1 MGKTD
6 RRSESQPHSVE
17 LELASIQRY
26 IALLKADLDAA
37 GFSPNKVV
45 IEGIAKSQSVL
56 DKAIDFLA
64 ETKSGKAWRYSKV
77 AWIHA
82 LFARVILDAEM
93 TEQYL
98 GDQNFLELKDSD
110 DDWEAFVETEL
121 GCLEEEIIK
130 LREEIRGGAL

>member
-45 IEGIAKSQSVL
+45 IEGISKSQTVL

-82 LFARVILDAEM
+82 LLP
-93 TEQYL
+93 
-98 GDQNFLELKDSD
+98 G
-110 DDWEAFVETEL
+110 
-121 GCLEEEIIK
+121 
-130 LREEIRGGAL
+130 

>member
-45 IEGIAKSQSVL
+45 IEGISKSQTVL

-82 LFARVILDAEM
+82 LARVILDAEM

>member
-1 MGKTD
+1 
-6 RRSESQPHSVE
+6 
-17 LELASIQRY
+17 
-26 IALLKADLDAA
+26 
-37 GFSPNKVV
+37 
-45 IEGIAKSQSVL
+45 
-56 DKAIDFLA
+56 
-64 ETKSGKAWRYSKV
+64 
-77 AWIHA
+77 
-82 LFARVILDAEM
+82 M

>member
-6 RRSESQPHSVE
+6 RRSESQPNSVE

-45 IEGIAKSQSVL
+45 IEGISKSQTVL
-56 DKAIDFLA
+56 GKAIDFLA